1 MDAFTFN
8 QPPMGDAS
16 LTLRNDSNVF
26 VELKNLNLNLQ
37 QNDWIYFVI
46 EPPTSDTFEFITAL
60 FEPGFNKSLNQIDYR
75 YSIVPGFRK
84 PMVHTLKLED
94 IPNSS
99 IQSVLRYNLK
109 SNKPTRASVKLKTMG
124 GNPWQYDFPR
134 DQILTF

>member
-1 MDAFTFN
+1 LN
-8 QPPMGDAS
+8 
-16 LTLRNDSNVF
+16 
-26 VELKNLNLNLQ
+26 NLNVNLQ

-46 EPPTSDTFEFITAL
+46 EPLASDTFEFITAL
-60 FEPGFNKSLNQIDYR
+60 FEPGFNKALNQIDYR
-75 YSIVPGFRK
+75 YSIVPGSRK

-99 IQSVLRYNLK
+99 AQSVLRYNLK
-109 SNKPTRASVKLKTMG
+109 SNKPTRASVKLKTMH